1 MRKSCIGALLG
12 GALLV
17 LGTGAAAAEN
27 VRLMT
32 GPQGGSW
39 YPLGGAIKNL
49 VEKTMPGANVSVAPG
64 AGIANVKAIESNK
77 ADIAFANSVSTVD
90 AIQGKAPFEA
100 AYKNVCNLATLYP
113 QYFQVIALADSGIAT
128 PADVKGKALTTQ
140 KKGNTGEQITVHLL
154 EAYGMTYDDL
164 PSASQGSYT
173 DSVNLLKDGNAQWF
187 TLGTT
192 VPASAVMDLAASRDI
207 TVVGVDEDG
216 MKKMQ
221 EINPGYKPIVI
232 KAGTYPK
239 QDQDVTTVGYATH
252 VVARCDLDGEAVKGV
267 LNAMLGGIDDL
278 ASVAGAMKGLDAAGM
293 AQDVGVP
300 LHPAAEEFYKEKG
313 AL

>member
-1 MRKSCIGALLG
+1 MKTSYIGALLG
-12 GALLV
+12 GALLA
-17 LGTGAAAAEN
+17 LGSGVAAAEDI
-27 VRLMT
+27 RLMT

-49 VEKTMPGANVSVAPG
+49 VEKNMSDANVSVAPG
-64 AGIANVKAIESNK
+64 AGIANVKAIEANK

-90 AIQGKAPFEA
+90 AIKGKAPFEA

-113 QYFQVIALADSGIAT
+113 QYFQIIALADSGIAS
-128 PADVKGKALTTQ
+128 PADVKGKALAAQ

-154 EAYGMTYDDL
+154 EAYGLSYDDL
-164 PSASQGSYT
+164 PSVSQGSYT

-192 VPASAVMDLAASRDI
+192 VPASAVMDLAAARDI
-207 TVVGVDEDG
+207 TVVGVDEEG

-221 EINPGYKPIVI
+221 DINPGYKPIVI

-252 VVARCDLDGEAVKGV
+252 VVARCDLDGEVVTGV
-267 LNAMLGGIDDL
+267 LNSLTGGIDDL
-278 ASVAGAMKGLDAAGM
+278 AAVAGAIKGLDAAGM
-293 AQDVGVP
+293 AQDIGVP